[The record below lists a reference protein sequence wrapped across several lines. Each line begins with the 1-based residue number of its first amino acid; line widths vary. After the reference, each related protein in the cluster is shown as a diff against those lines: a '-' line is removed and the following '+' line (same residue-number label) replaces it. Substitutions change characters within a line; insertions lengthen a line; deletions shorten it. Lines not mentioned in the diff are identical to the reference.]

1 MKNFFFILILTFAA
15 FADEA
20 DVVFNQS
27 TVHTYFITFESSNF
41 WTELTNNAASKTPIK
56 CDFEWNGITITG
68 CGFRIKGNSS
78 QSFVKGYKKPF
89 KLEFDEFNSGD
100 LLFGLEHLNFNNCFK
115 DPTFTREI
123 VAYNLFGTVS
133 PAPRAS
139 FVRLFLNGEDWGLY
153 VQVEEVEK
161 KWLKLKFSDND
172 GNLFKGD
179 PNGTLTKQPDFSI
192 YTNSYELKTNT
203 DLNDWSDLTN
213 FIVVLND
220 TPPEILPAKMD
231 ELLNVYEFLRI
242 FAINNFLVNLD
253 SYWGTGHNYYFYDN
267 PDYNKF
273 SYIVWDVNEAFGNFQ
288 FEISTNMLLTLPHD
302 FVKYPGPKPLADRLM
317 HDPVYHQLYIAVY
330 KELLEQFLTYSN
342 LINEIHAIHNLARA
356 DVYSDT
362 KKLYSDED
370 FETNLTEH
378 IPNIDGITSLG
389 LEYFPTVRREHLN
402 MELATKGSSSRIRI
416 NEFLAKNNG
425 CYTDSFGFVTDWIE
439 IFNDS
444 NVTEN
449 LDNYFLSDCSTNITR
464 WQFPAGTNIPP
475 YGYLIISAAGIKSNG
490 LLITDFSLDASG
502 ERIFLSKIE
511 GASTTVV
518 DGVYFKKQSANVSY
532 GRKTDGYFL
541 WDFLYVPSPG
551 SSNFVS
557 ETPET
562 IPSNSFVAINEFMAK
577 NDSVITD
584 EFGEFDDWIEI
595 YNYGTNTEN
604 LTGMFLTDNLSTPT
618 KWQFPS
624 TQLMTNS
631 FLLLWAD
638 NDTNQGSFHLPF
650 KLNAGGEEIGLYG
663 SATTLVGA
671 VTFGEQSAD
680 VSYGVFPN
688 GTGTWEFLTPTPGEL
703 NIIPEPIGLSFFV
716 FGLLIIKIFP
726 RRN

>member
-1 MKNFFFILILTFAA
+1 MKKFLLTFL
-15 FADEA
+15 FASFALA
-20 DVVFNQS
+20 DDAEIVFNQS
-27 TVHTYFITFESSNF
+27 TVQTYYITFESSNF

-78 QSFVKGYKKPF
+78 QNFVNGDKKPF

-123 VAYNLFGTVS
+123 VAYNLFGKVS

-139 FVRLFLNGEDWGLY
+139 FVRLVLNGEDWGLY

-161 KWLKLKFSDND
+161 KWLKLKFSNDD

-179 PNGTLTKQPDFSI
+179 PNGTLTKKPDFSF
-192 YTNSYELKTNT
+192 YTNNYELKTNT

-213 FIVVLND
+213 FIAVLND
-220 TPPEILPAKMD
+220 TPPEIFSEKMD
-231 ELLNVYEFLRI
+231 GMINVYEFLRI

-288 FEISTNMLLTLPHD
+288 FGMPTNILLTLPYN
-302 FVKYPGPKPLADRLM
+302 FRKIPGPKPLADRFM
-317 HDPVYHQLYIAVY
+317 RDEVYHKLYVAIY
-330 KELLEQFLTYSN
+330 KELLEQFLTCSN
-342 LINEIHAIHNLARA
+342 LINEIHTIHNLARA

-362 KKLYSDED
+362 KKLYSDGD

-389 LEYFPTVRREHLN
+389 LEYFPTTRRDFLN
-402 MELATKGSSSRIRI
+402 SELAVRGTKSRVRI
-416 NEFLAKNNG
+416 NEFLAKNNA
-425 CYTDSFGFVTDWIE
+425 CYTDSFGFISDWIE
-439 IFNDS
+439 IYNNS

-464 WQFPAGTNIPP
+464 WQFPAGTTIEP
-475 YGYLIISAAGIKSNG
+475 YGYLVVSAAGIKSNG
-490 LLITDFSLDASG
+490 FLITDFSLDGGG

-511 GASTTVV
+511 GSSTNIV
-518 DGVYFKKQSANVSY
+518 DGIYFKKQTADVSY
-532 GRKTDGYFL
+532 GRETDGFFL
-541 WDFLYVPSPG
+541 WNFLYEPTPG

-557 ETPET
+557 DFPNV
-562 IPSNSFVAINEFMAK
+562 IPSNSFIAINEFMAK

-584 EFGEFDDWIEI
+584 EFGGYDDWIEI
-595 YNYGTNTEN
+595 YNYGTNSEN
-604 LTGMFLTDNLSTPT
+604 LSGMFLSDNLSSPT
-618 KWQFPS
+618 KWQFPN
-624 TQLMTNS
+624 TQLLS
-631 FLLLWAD
+631 KCFLLLWAD
-638 NDTNQGSFHLPF
+638 DETNQGVFHLPF
-650 KLNAGGEEIGLYG
+650 KLSAGGEEIGLYD
-663 SATTLVGA
+663 SATTLVGS
-671 VTFGEQSAD
+671 VIFGEQSAD
-680 VSYGVFPN
+680 VSYGLFPN
-688 GTGTWEFLTPTPGEL
+688 GTGAWEYLTPTPGAL
-703 NIIPEPIGLSFFV
+703 NIIPEPIN
-716 FGLLIIKIFP
+716 LLFIIYFIFNYKRKIM
-726 RRN
+726 